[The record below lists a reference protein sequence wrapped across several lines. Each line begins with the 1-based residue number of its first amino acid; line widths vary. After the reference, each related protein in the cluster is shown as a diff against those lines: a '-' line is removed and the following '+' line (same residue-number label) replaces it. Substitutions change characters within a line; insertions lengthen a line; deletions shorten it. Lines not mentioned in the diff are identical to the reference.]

1 MAQTFEQRQMY
12 KQARDDRLRAA
23 REAKIET
30 RRLETRADNQAWKT
44 RQQDLADRRH
54 TEGQNY
60 IGGIRTRENAM
71 GLARQKSAGNLA
83 VENRKQMGLT
93 RRDSMEFGY
102 KGQQLGLDQ
111 RAQRFEEFQALR
123 GGGAGG
129 ELGMPQAGGAQLSYG
144 DAKTQWNAYNG
155 EKLGGSQFFMGNSGQ
170 PGGQI
175 RSQGQLIQQPIPQQ
189 MRSGGMINGMPEAEF
204 MRQWDDRTRGQRG
217 TPGNAER
224 MVQRE
229 STSTEKSPINKNT
242 SSSESYLPPVQ
253 WTQQATPSKRPTPWI
268 SAPTENL
275 KNKIRTFEEDIK
287 KTQQARLL
295 GVKKSPSKSKAQEK
309 IVQKKGGR
317 KNLSVAKN
325 KAKKGSSKSQQPTGQ
340 TQGGRRGMSVARN
353 KTVDNS
359 AYIENMMKKALLDR
373 KKRWK

>member
-44 RQQDLADRRH
+44 RQQTLEDRKH

-123 GGGAGG
+123 GAGG
-129 ELGMPQAGGAQLSYG
+129 ELGMPMAGGAQLSYG
-144 DAKTQWNAYNG
+144 DAKNQWNAYNG
-155 EKLGGSQFFMGNSGQ
+155 GKLGGSQFFMGNSGQ

-242 SSSESYLPPVQ
+242 PSSESYLPPVQ
-253 WTQQATPSKRPTPWI
+253 WTQQATPSKRHKGMPPVKISEEKI
-268 SAPTENL
+268 SATKTKASQKMWAKNPT
-275 KNKIRTFEEDIK
+275 
-287 KTQQARLL
+287 
-295 GVKKSPSKSKAQEK
+295 KKSLWDKNTTA
-309 IVQKKGGR
+309 QKKSSST
-317 KNLSVAKN
+317 KADSKKKVAKN